1 MTDNIVDIH
10 THNLLAPS
18 PAVIS
23 VGPDFD
29 LDPSRI
35 YSVGIHPWHSGL
47 VDTRMLRLLDL
58 KAQSPNVV
66 AIGETGLDT
75 LRGAPLDRQAQ
86 LLQHHIELSEQ
97 LGKPLVLHIV
107 RAFNQIMALRRSISP
122 SQPWIIHGFRG
133 KPRLATQLLGCGF
146 HISLGERFNP
156 ATAAIISA
164 DRLHFETDE
173 SQLPIDTIASRILSH
188 RNT

>member
-1 MTDNIVDIH
+1 MTGNIVDIH
-10 THNLLAPS
+10 THNLRAHP

-23 VGPDFD
+23 VEPDFD
-29 LDPSRI
+29 LDPSHL
-35 YSVGIHPWHSGL
+35 YSVGIHPWHSDL
-47 VDTRMLRLLDL
+47 VDTLTLQLLDL
-58 KAQSPNVV
+58 KAQAPNVV

-86 LLQHHIELSEQ
+86 LLQHHIELSERHV
-97 LGKPLVLHIV
+97 KPLVLHIV

-133 KPRLATQLLGCGF
+133 KPQLAMQLLGCGF

-156 ATAAIISA
+156 ATAAIIPD

-173 SQLPIDTIASRILSH
+173 SQLPIDTIASQILSH

>member
-10 THNLLAPS
+10 THNLLALP

-23 VGPDFD
+23 VEPDFN
-29 LDPSRI
+29 LDPSRL
-35 YSVGIHPWHSGL
+35 YSVGIHPWHSDL
-47 VDTRMLRLLDL
+47 ADNLTIQLLDL
-58 KAQSPNVV
+58 KAQAPNVV

-75 LRGAPLDRQAQ
+75 LRGASLDCQAR
-86 LLQHHIELSEQ
+86 LLQHHIELSER

-107 RAFNQIMALRRSISP
+107 RTFNQIMELRRSINP

-133 KPRLATQLLGCGF
+133 KPQLAAQLFDYGF

-156 ATAAIISA
+156 ATAAMIPD

-173 SQLPIDTIASRILSH
+173 SQLPIDAIASQIISH
-188 RNT
+188 RN

>member
-10 THNLLAPS
+10 THNLRALP

-23 VGPDFD
+23 VEPDFD
-29 LDPSRI
+29 LDPSHL
-35 YSVGIHPWHSGL
+35 YSVGIHPWHSDL
-47 VDTRMLRLLDL
+47 ADALTLRLLDL
-58 KAQSPNVV
+58 KAQAPNVV

-133 KPRLATQLLGCGF
+133 KPQLATQLLGSGF

-156 ATAAIISA
+156 ATAAIIPD

-173 SQLPIDTIASRILSH
+173 SQLPIDTIASQIFSH